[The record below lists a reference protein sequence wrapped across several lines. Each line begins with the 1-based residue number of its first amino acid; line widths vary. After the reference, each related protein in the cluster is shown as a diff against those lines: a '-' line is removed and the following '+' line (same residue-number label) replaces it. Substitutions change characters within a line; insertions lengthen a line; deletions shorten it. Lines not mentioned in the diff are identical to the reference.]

1 MRPIIVT
8 VIILISNPADLL
20 VARCSVGAELNSTGG
35 ASSLGRPSTRRRVR
49 VYVCVSQ
56 SWLVFPQQERK
67 TPCVFSIYAEAPGRP
82 RQ

>member
-35 ASSLGRPSTRRRVR
+35 ASSLGRPSTRRRGER
-49 VYVCVSQ
+49 VYVCVTIMAR
-56 SWLVFPQQERK
+56 VPPTREKDTMR
-67 TPCVFSIYAEAPGRP
+67 V
-82 RQ
+82 